1 MPTQERVEQNEKLF
15 REVNERI
22 ADVTERVLEAANTD
36 SDADFYCEC
45 AQTECLERIRLTL
58 VDYKRVRAD
67 RRHFFVVPG
76 HELPEHERV
85 VRREDVFFVVEKPDL

>member
-22 ADVTERVLEAANTD
+22 ADVTERVLDVAD
-36 SDADFYCEC
+36 DPDADFYCEC
-45 AQTECLERIRLTL
+45 AETACLERIRLTL
-58 VDYKRVRAD
+58 HDYKSVRAD
-67 RRHFFVVPG
+67 DRHFLVVPG

-85 VRREDVFFVVEKPDL
+85 VRREDVFLVVEKPDV